1 MVKNL
6 QDLKNNKWVESIK
19 KGFLDIQTVS
29 QEANFKLFV
38 KQAVVIALII
48 LAFRYAN
55 NQFAAKVKNFRG
67 QIEAIQVEKSSE
79 QEYLRN
85 KQLLMSLEPQFPDA
99 SKKNEWLLSH
109 ILDIFQKVNLK
120 PQMEGSQSENASN
133 PTYLTASQQVG
144 LTMGF
149 TQFAEFLASIENLDE
164 YIKVSDFSIT
174 KETDPNRLGDNRI
187 SVRFNTIFLK
197 EKIAPSLFK
206 DYDAL
211 VAKAAEGK

>member
-1 MVKNL
+1 MAKNL
-6 QDLKNNKWVESIK
+6 QDLKNNKWVANIQ
-19 KGFLDIQTVS
+19 KGLLDIQTVA
-29 QEANFKLFV
+29 QEGNFKLFV
-38 KQAVVIALII
+38 KQIVVVALIV

-55 NQFAAKVKNFRG
+55 NQFSDKVKNFRG
-67 QIEAIQVEKSSE
+67 QIDAIQVEKSSE

-85 KQLLMSLEPQFPDA
+85 KQLLMSLEPRFPDA

-109 ILDIFQKVNLK
+109 ILDIFQTVNLK
-120 PQMEGSQSENASN
+120 PQMEGSQTENASN

-144 LTMGF
+144 LNMGF
-149 TQFAEFLASIENLDE
+149 TQFAEFLASIENRDE